1 MLIIAQEPS
10 QATDKL
16 RRLLDSLGMK
26 SRVFYTNFE
35 TNVDENTISLAS
47 SFSYS
52 SKDDY
57 QGKPLFFN
65 DLSVPLY
72 WELWTLGITTY
83 LFDGKDRRANII
95 FRDNVRERT
104 IKQVEWFGQGEKV
117 VAIDDYNRYGWRTKQ
132 RLLDDEGRALMDI
145 YFNRAQ
151 EEVLLHYIQEDYLIH
166 QGSVGRDRIFSGK
179 DDVIKFVLGQILKS
193 DETII
198 CMDPNLLPLLQAE
211 RLVYCS
217 ASHDGL
223 EYLQNQVSHI
233 LITNYYPQ
241 EERRSGLIY
250 LAGAEQ
256 EGNQPFV
263 PQAMVMTASENIEG
277 LAGLVDKFPD
287 IDFHIAALTS
297 MGPKLTCLEE
307 KTNVH
312 LYPGIS
318 RDKYQELLRECSIY
332 LDLNYGSEVS
342 DVTLDAIENGHL
354 LYGLESTVHRP
365 YYKTLSTVYTSYEE
379 LEQGFR
385 QLLQQ
390 ADFYSNA
397 LESQREILKLAERGE
412 ILAFLTRLEG
422 EKDDDLHL

>member
-35 TNVDENTISLAS
+35 TDVDENTISLAS

-52 SKDDY
+52 SEDDY
-57 QGKPLFFN
+57 QGNPLFFN

-95 FRDNVRERT
+95 FRENVRERT
-104 IKQVEWFGQGEKV
+104 VKQVEWFGQGEKV

-223 EYLQNQVSHI
+223 EHIQNQVSHT
-233 LITNYYPQ
+233 LIANYYPQ

-287 IDFHIAALTS
+287 IAFHIAALTS

-318 RDKYQELLRECSIY
+318 RKKYRELLRKSSIY

-342 DVTLDAIENGHL
+342 DVTLEAIANEQL
-354 LYGLESTVHRP
+354 LYGLASTVHRQ
-365 YYKTLSTVYTSYEE
+365 YYKALPTVFASVEE
-379 LEQGFR
+379 MGQSIR
-385 QLLQQ
+385 QLLQEP
-390 ADFYSNA
+390 DVYPRA
-397 LESQREILKLAERGE
+397 LKAQKEALKLADRAE
-412 ILAFLTRLEG
+412 IMAFFNQLEG
-422 EKDDDLHL
+422 GER

>member
-10 QATDKL
+10 QATEKL
-16 RRLLDSLGMK
+16 RRLLDSFGIQ

-35 TNVDENTISLAS
+35 TDIDKDTISLAS
-47 SFSYS
+47 SFIYS
-52 SKDDY
+52 SEEDY

-83 LFDGKDRRANII
+83 IFDGQDRRANII
-95 FRDNVRERT
+95 FRENVRERT
-104 IKQVEWFGQGEKV
+104 VKQVEWFGQGEKI

-132 RLLDDEGRALMDI
+132 RLLDDEGQALMDI
-145 YFNRAQ
+145 YFNCAQ

-166 QGSVGRDRIFSGK
+166 QGSVGRDKIFSGK
-179 DDVIKFVLGQILKS
+179 EDVIKFVLGQVLKS
-193 DETII
+193 DEAII
-198 CMDPNLLPLLQAE
+198 CMDPNLLSLLQAE

-223 EYLQNQVSHI
+223 EHIQNQVSHT
-233 LITNYYPQ
+233 LIANYYPQ

-256 EGNQPFV
+256 EGNQTFV
-263 PQAMVMTASENIEG
+263 AQAMVMTASENIEG
-277 LAGLVDKFPD
+277 LASLVDAFPNL
-287 IDFHIAALTS
+287 DFHISAQTS

-312 LYPGIS
+312 LYPGIN

-332 LDLNYGSEVS
+332 LDLNYGSEVT
-342 DVTLDAIENGHL
+342 DVTLEAIENEQL
-354 LYGLESTVHRP
+354 LYGLESTVHRQ
-365 YYKTLSTVYTSYEE
+365 YYKALSTVFASVEE
-379 LEQGFR
+379 VGQSIR
-385 QLLQQ
+385 QLLQEP
-390 ADFYSNA
+390 DVYPRA
-397 LESQREILKLAERGE
+397 LKAQKEALKLADRAE
-412 ILAFLTRLEG
+412 IMAFFNQLEG
-422 EKDDDLHL
+422 GQR

>member
-179 DDVIKFVLGQILKS
+179 DELTKAVMTQIFKS
-193 DETII
+193 DEPII
-198 CMDPNLLPLLQAE
+198 CMDSTLLPILQLQKPN

-223 EYLQNQVSHI
+223 EHIQNQVSHT
-233 LITNYYPQ
+233 LIANYYPQ

-263 PQAMVMTASENIEG
+263 AQAMVMTASENIEG
-277 LAGLVDKFPD
+277 LAGLVDAFPNL
-287 IDFHIAALTS
+287 DFHIAAQTS

-332 LDLNYGSEVS
+332 LDLNYGSEVT
-342 DVTLDAIENGHL
+342 DVTLEAIENEQL
-354 LYGLESTVHRP
+354 LYGLASTVHRQ
-365 YYKTLSTVYTSYEE
+365 YYKVLSTVFASVEE
-379 LEQGFR
+379 VGQSIR
-385 QLLQQ
+385 QLLQEQ
-390 ADFYSNA
+390 DCYPRA
-397 LESQREILKLAERGE
+397 LKAQKEALKLADRAE
-412 ILAFLTRLEG
+412 IMAFFNQLEG
-422 EKDDDLHL
+422 GER

>member
-35 TNVDENTISLAS
+35 TDVDENTISLAS

-52 SKDDY
+52 SEDDY

-95 FRDNVRERT
+95 FRENVRERT
-104 IKQVEWFGQGEKV
+104 VKQVEWFGQGEKV
-117 VAIDDYNRYGWRTKQ
+117 VAN
-132 RLLDDEGRALMDI
+132 DEGRALMDI

-179 DDVIKFVLGQILKS
+179 DELTEAVMTQIFKS
-193 DETII
+193 DEPII
-198 CMDPNLLPLLQAE
+198 CMDSTLLPILQLQKPN
-211 RLVYCS
+211 RLIYCS

-223 EYLQNQVSHI
+223 EHIQNQVSHT
-233 LITNYYPQ
+233 LIANYYPQ
-241 EERRSGLIY
+241 EERRPGLIY

-277 LAGLVDKFPD
+277 LAGLVDAFPNL
-287 IDFHIAALTS
+287 DFHIAAQTS

-318 RDKYQELLRECSIY
+318 RKKYRELLRKSSIY

-342 DVTLDAIENGHL
+342 DVTLEAIANEQL
-354 LYGLESTVHRP
+354 LYGLASTVHRQ
-365 YYKTLSTVYTSYEE
+365 YYKALPTVFASVEE
-379 LEQGFR
+379 VGQSIR
-385 QLLQQ
+385 QLLQEP
-390 ADFYSNA
+390 DVYPRA
-397 LESQREILKLAERGE
+397 LKAQKEALKLADRAE
-412 ILAFLTRLEG
+412 IMAFFNQLEG
-422 EKDDDLHL
+422 GER

>member
-10 QATDKL
+10 QAMDKL
-16 RRLLDSLGMK
+16 RRLLDSFGIR

-35 TNVDENTISLAS
+35 TDVDENTISLAS
-47 SFSYS
+47 SFIYS
-52 SKDDY
+52 SEDDY

-95 FRDNVRERT
+95 FRENVRERT
-104 IKQVEWFGQGEKV
+104 VKQVEWFGQGEKV

-132 RLLDDEGRALMDI
+132 GLLDDEGRALMDI

-179 DDVIKFVLGQILKS
+179 DELTKAVMTQIFKS
-193 DETII
+193 DEPII
-198 CMDPNLLPLLQAE
+198 CMDSTLLPILQLQKPN

-223 EYLQNQVSHI
+223 EHIQNQVSHI

-263 PQAMVMTASENIEG
+263 AQVMVMTASENIEG

-318 RDKYQELLRECSIY
+318 RKKYRELLRKSSIY
-332 LDLNYGSEVS
+332 LDLNYGSEVT
-342 DVTLDAIENGHL
+342 DVTLEAIANEQL
-354 LYGLESTVHRP
+354 LYGLASTVHRQ
-365 YYKTLSTVYTSYEE
+365 YYKALPTVFASVEE
-379 LEQGFR
+379 VGQSIR
-385 QLLQQ
+385 QLLQEP
-390 ADFYSNA
+390 DVYPRA
-397 LESQREILKLAERGE
+397 LKAQKEALKLADRAE
-412 ILAFLTRLEG
+412 IMAFFNQLEG
-422 EKDDDLHL
+422 GER

>member
-1 MLIIAQEPS
+1 MLIIAQETS
-10 QATDKL
+10 QAMDKL

-35 TNVDENTISLAS
+35 TDVDENTISLAS

-52 SKDDY
+52 SEDDY

-95 FRDNVRERT
+95 FRENVRERT
-104 IKQVEWFGQGEKV
+104 VKQVEWFGQGEKV

-151 EEVLLHYIQEDYLIH
+151 EEVLLNYIQEDYLIH

-179 DDVIKFVLGQILKS
+179 DELTKAVMTQIFKS
-193 DETII
+193 DEPII
-198 CMDPNLLPLLQAE
+198 CMDSTLLPILQLQKPN

-223 EYLQNQVSHI
+223 EHIQNQVSHI

-256 EGNQPFV
+256 EGNQPLV
-263 PQAMVMTASENIEG
+263 AQAMVMTASENIEG

-318 RDKYQELLRECSIY
+318 RKKYRELLRKSSIY
-332 LDLNYGSEVS
+332 LDLNYGSEVT
-342 DVTLDAIENGHL
+342 DVTLEAIANEQL
-354 LYGLESTVHRP
+354 LYGLASTVHRQ
-365 YYKTLSTVYTSYEE
+365 YYKALPTVFASVEE
-379 LEQGFR
+379 VGQSIR
-385 QLLQQ
+385 QLLQEP
-390 ADFYSNA
+390 DVYPRA
-397 LESQREILKLAERGE
+397 LKAQKEALKLADRAE
-412 ILAFLTRLEG
+412 IMAFFNQLEG
-422 EKDDDLHL
+422 EER

>member
-35 TNVDENTISLAS
+35 TDVDENTISLAS

-52 SKDDY
+52 SEYDY

-95 FRDNVRERT
+95 FRENVRERT
-104 IKQVEWFGQGEKV
+104 VKQVEWFGQGEKV

-179 DDVIKFVLGQILKS
+179 DELTKAVMTQIFKS
-193 DETII
+193 DEPII
-198 CMDPNLLPLLQAE
+198 CMDSTLLPILQLQKPN

-223 EYLQNQVSHI
+223 EHIQNQVSHI

-263 PQAMVMTASENIEG
+263 AQAMVMTASENIEG

-342 DVTLDAIENGHL
+342 DVTLEAIANEQL
-354 LYGLESTVHRP
+354 LYGLASTVHRQ
-365 YYKTLSTVYTSYEE
+365 YYKALPTVFASVEE
-379 LEQGFR
+379 MGQSIR
-385 QLLQQ
+385 QLLQEP
-390 ADFYSNA
+390 DVYPRA
-397 LESQREILKLAERGE
+397 LKAQKEALKLADRAE
-412 ILAFLTRLEG
+412 IMAFFNQLEG
-422 EKDDDLHL
+422 GER

>member
-52 SKDDY
+52 SEDDY

-95 FRDNVRERT
+95 FRENVRERT
-104 IKQVEWFGQGEKV
+104 VKQVEWFGQGEKV

-179 DDVIKFVLGQILKS
+179 DDVIKFVLGQVLKS
-193 DETII
+193 DEAII

-217 ASHDGL
+217 GSHDNL
-223 EYLQNQVSHI
+223 EYLQNQVRHI
-233 LITNYYPQ
+233 
-241 EERRSGLIY
+241 
-250 LAGAEQ
+250 
-256 EGNQPFV
+256 
-263 PQAMVMTASENIEG
+263 
-277 LAGLVDKFPD
+277 
-287 IDFHIAALTS
+287 
-297 MGPKLTCLEE
+297 
-307 KTNVH
+307 
-312 LYPGIS
+312 
-318 RDKYQELLRECSIY
+318 
-332 LDLNYGSEVS
+332 
-342 DVTLDAIENGHL
+342 
-354 LYGLESTVHRP
+354 
-365 YYKTLSTVYTSYEE
+365 
-379 LEQGFR
+379 
-385 QLLQQ
+385 
-390 ADFYSNA
+390 
-397 LESQREILKLAERGE
+397 
-412 ILAFLTRLEG
+412 
-422 EKDDDLHL
+422 

>member
-35 TNVDENTISLAS
+35 TDVDENTISLAS

-52 SKDDY
+52 SEYDY

-95 FRDNVRERT
+95 FRENVRERT
-104 IKQVEWFGQGEKV
+104 VKQVEWFGQGEKV

-132 RLLDDEGRALMDI
+132 GLLDDEGRALMDI

-179 DDVIKFVLGQILKS
+179 DELTKAVMTQIFKS
-193 DETII
+193 DEPII
-198 CMDPNLLPLLQAE
+198 CMDSTLLPILQLQKPN

-223 EYLQNQVSHI
+223 EHIQNQVSHT
-233 LITNYYPQ
+233 LIANYYPQ

-256 EGNQPFV
+256 EGAKTFT

-332 LDLNYGSEVS
+332 LDLNYGSEVT
-342 DVTLDAIENGHL
+342 DVTLEAIANEQL
-354 LYGLESTVHRP
+354 LYGLASTVHRQ
-365 YYKTLSTVYTSYEE
+365 YYKALPTVFASVEE
-379 LEQGFR
+379 VGQSIR
-385 QLLQQ
+385 QLLQEP
-390 ADFYSNA
+390 DVYPRA
-397 LESQREILKLAERGE
+397 LKAQKEALKLADRAE
-412 ILAFLTRLEG
+412 IMAFFNQLEG
-422 EKDDDLHL
+422 GER

>member
-35 TNVDENTISLAS
+35 TDVDENTISLAS
-47 SFSYS
+47 SFNYS
-52 SKDDY
+52 SEDDY

-95 FRDNVRERT
+95 FRENVRERT
-104 IKQVEWFGQGEKV
+104 VKQVEWFGQGEKV

-179 DDVIKFVLGQILKS
+179 DELTKAVMTQIFKS
-193 DETII
+193 DEPII
-198 CMDPNLLPLLQAE
+198 CMDSTLPPILQLQKPN

-223 EYLQNQVSHI
+223 EHIQNQVSHI

-241 EERRSGLIY
+241 DERRSGLIY

-256 EGNQPFV
+256 EGNQPLV
-263 PQAMVMTASENIEG
+263 AQAMVMTASENIEG

-318 RDKYQELLRECSIY
+318 RKKYRELLRKSSIY

-342 DVTLDAIENGHL
+342 DVTLEAIANEQL
-354 LYGLESTVHRP
+354 LYGLASTVHRQ
-365 YYKTLSTVYTSYEE
+365 YYKALPTVFASVEE
-379 LEQGFR
+379 MGQSIR
-385 QLLQQ
+385 QLLQEQ
-390 ADFYSNA
+390 DCYPRA
-397 LESQREILKLAERGE
+397 LKAQKEALKLADRAE
-412 ILAFLTRLEG
+412 IMAFFNQLEG
-422 EKDDDLHL
+422 EER

>member
-35 TNVDENTISLAS
+35 TDVDENTISLAS
-47 SFSYS
+47 SFSYFS
-52 SKDDY
+52 EDDY

-95 FRDNVRERT
+95 FRENVRERT
-104 IKQVEWFGQGEKV
+104 VKQVEWFGQGEKV

-179 DDVIKFVLGQILKS
+179 DELTKAVMTQIFKS
-193 DETII
+193 DEPII
-198 CMDPNLLPLLQAE
+198 CMDSTLLPILQLQKPN

-223 EYLQNQVSHI
+223 EHIQNQVSHI

-256 EGNQPFV
+256 EGNQPLV
-263 PQAMVMTASENIEG
+263 AQAMVMTASENIEG

-318 RDKYQELLRECSIY
+318 RKKYRELLRKSSIY
-332 LDLNYGSEVS
+332 LDLNYGSEVT
-342 DVTLDAIENGHL
+342 DVTLEAIANEQL
-354 LYGLESTVHRP
+354 LYGLASTVHRQ
-365 YYKTLSTVYTSYEE
+365 YYKALPTVFASVEE
-379 LEQGFR
+379 VGQSIR
-385 QLLQQ
+385 QLLQEQ
-390 ADFYSNA
+390 DCYPRA
-397 LESQREILKLAERGE
+397 LKAQKEALKLADRAE
-412 ILAFLTRLEG
+412 IMAFFNQLEG
-422 EKDDDLHL
+422 GER

>member
-47 SFSYS
+47 SFGYS

-57 QGKPLFFN
+57 QGNPLFFN

-95 FRDNVRERT
+95 FRENVRERT
-104 IKQVEWFGQGEKV
+104 VKQVEWFGQGEKV

-179 DDVIKFVLGQILKS
+179 DELTKAVMTQIFKS
-193 DETII
+193 DEPII
-198 CMDPNLLPLLQAE
+198 CMDSTLLPILQLQKPN

-223 EYLQNQVSHI
+223 EHIQNQVSHI

-263 PQAMVMTASENIEG
+263 AQAMVMTASENIEG

-318 RDKYQELLRECSIY
+318 RKKYRELLRKSSIY

-342 DVTLDAIENGHL
+342 DVTLEAIANEQL
-354 LYGLESTVHRP
+354 LYGLASTVHRQ
-365 YYKTLSTVYTSYEE
+365 YYKALPTVFASVEE
-379 LEQGFR
+379 MGQSIR
-385 QLLQQ
+385 QLLQEP
-390 ADFYSNA
+390 DVYSRA
-397 LESQREILKLAERGE
+397 LKAQKEALKLADRAE
-412 ILAFLTRLEG
+412 IMAFFNQLEG
-422 EKDDDLHL
+422 GER